1 MNRTLFLELQNAHN
15 RKRSGGPGEAGVTG
29 VKELVRITNC
39 QITHVPEIPK
49 SKKQETRLYCPP
61 FSVLVPCCHTD
72 SQSGHSLGQPL
83 RLSMGLD

>member
-15 RKRSGGPGEAGVTG
+15 RKRSGGPGEARVSG